1 MSYKGEEIV
10 RGLKRARLTAGLSQR
25 ALAERAGVTQSHIS
39 QIENGST
46 EPGLSSLI
54 DLARA
59 LDLDVMLIPRKRIP
73 AVSSLIDDQP
83 TVPSQDPLF
92 RKAME
97 SAEAFVASASK
108 THGSTATIDRLRD
121 ALVLLRQAPMSADDV
136 ETATRA
142 LEIFKRLDRSGD
154 PARRIREATN
164 TLWSL
169 RNRIAHGRATP
180 VRGAYSL
187 MGEDEI
193 DG

>member
-10 RGLKRARLTAGLSQR
+10 RGLKRARLGAGLSQR
-25 ALAERAGVTQSHIS
+25 ALAERSGVTQSHIS

-59 LDLDVMLIPRKRIP
+59 LDMEVMLIPRKRTP
-73 AVSSLIDDQP
+73 AVSSLIDAQP
-83 TVPSQDPLF
+83 VIPSQDPLF
-92 RKAME
+92 QKAME
-97 SAEAFVASASK
+97 RAEAFVATTIKTRGSSA
-108 THGSTATIDRLRD
+108 TVDRLHD
-121 ALVLLRQAPMSADDV
+121 ALTHLRYAPMSADDV
-136 ETATRA
+136 EVATRA
-142 LEIFKRLDRSGD
+142 LETFNRLERSAD
-154 PARRIREATN
+154 PGRRIREATD

-169 RNRIAHGRATP
+169 RNRIAHGRAAP

-187 MGEDEI
+187 MDEDEA